1 MLILMEFLTN
11 FIFYVFCLWC
21 LQTSNKPWIQ
31 EPSAP
36 CIFSTACI
44 VYANIKK
51 QLKVFFSSNLCWFKK
66 QDILIS
72 YVGIR
77 HRDDG
82 FLCSEALVSWVL
94 NFFLFLIL
102 KLLGTWA
109 ISQDGYKRRSWNN
122 LGTSI
127 TLHELLARIPGRMPA
142 GWLTIKWVLFFSSWL
157 IFKHLLKDYSSSR
170 VVNRAP
176 TLKRN

>member
-1 MLILMEFLTN
+1 MGSLTN
-11 FIFYVFCLWC
+11 FTSYVFCLLC
-21 LQTSNKPWIQ
+21 LQTANEPWIQ
-31 EPSAP
+31 EPSAS
-36 CIFSTACI
+36 CILSTPCI

-51 QLKVFFSSNLCWFKK
+51 QLKVFLSSNLCWFKK
-66 QDILIS
+66 QDI
-72 YVGIR
+72 GKR

-82 FLCSEALVSWVL
+82 FSCNEALASWVP

-109 ISQDGYKRRSWNN
+109 ISQDEYKRRSWNN

-127 TLHELLARIPGRMPA
+127 TLHELLAQIPKRMPA

-157 IFKHLLKDYSSSR
+157 IFKHLLKDYSSSH
-170 VVNRAP
+170 VANTAP